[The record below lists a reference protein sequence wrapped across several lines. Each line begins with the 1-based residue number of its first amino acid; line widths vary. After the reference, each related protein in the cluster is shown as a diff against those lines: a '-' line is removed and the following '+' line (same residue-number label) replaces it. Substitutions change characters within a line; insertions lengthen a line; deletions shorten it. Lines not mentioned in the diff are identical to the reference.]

1 MFLIIDTILIS
12 SCILSI
18 VNFKWGFFLYL
29 LLGFI
34 IPGFVYFTLGGV
46 TININDLLL
55 LSLMLSFLLH
65 KKYLRKDFTN
75 LQIRKLLSVY
85 VISTLLLTFFASYVP
100 FSTQFYGFVK
110 GTLFHEAMPII
121 FAFYAF
127 SDAKLDDFIINK
139 VLIWLVIFIG
149 FYGVFCYITNENP
162 YIKIINL
169 LYLNEY
175 RFEYFLT
182 EIRGGLSGRVSGT
195 TNHPLTW
202 GQLWGILLAFFV
214 VNKNK
219 IKHTQFMIIAILSCL
234 NILFSGSRT
243 ALISLFPVI
252 ICYIMSNGRIKKNAY
267 RSVLLVFLLVG
278 ISVILP
284 NNIQIYIKSAVF
296 FWDETIS
303 NKAEINGSNVG
314 MRIEQLNTTLSDVA
328 KENLIAGY
336 GLGYREYATIKNVRN
351 EDMLGFESI
360 VFSKMYEQGLI
371 GLICFFLY
379 LFQFYS
385 LGIKTISKNKRLLF
399 TGYFLSYILSILFT
413 GNQNSLNW
421 FVFLGLLII
430 VSEKSDEIYKCHNK
444 LMNNLNI

>member
-1 MFLIIDTILIS
+1 M
-12 SCILSI
+12 
-18 VNFKWGFFLYL
+18 
-29 LLGFI
+29 
-34 IPGFVYFTLGGV
+34 
-46 TININDLLL
+46 
-55 LSLMLSFLLH
+55 
-65 KKYLRKDFTN
+65 
-75 LQIRKLLSVY
+75 
-85 VISTLLLTFFASYVP
+85 
-100 FSTQFYGFVK
+100 
-110 GTLFHEAMPII
+110 
-121 FAFYAF
+121 
-127 SDAKLDDFIINK
+127 
-139 VLIWLVIFIG
+139 
-149 FYGVFCYITNENP
+149 
-162 YIKIINL
+162 
-169 LYLNEY
+169 
-175 RFEYFLT
+175 
-182 EIRGGLSGRVSGT
+182 
-195 TNHPLTW
+195 
-202 GQLWGILLAFFV
+202 
-214 VNKNK
+214 
-219 IKHTQFMIIAILSCL
+219 
-234 NILFSGSRT
+234 
-243 ALISLFPVI
+243 
-252 ICYIMSNGRIKKNAY
+252 
-267 RSVLLVFLLVG
+267 LVFLLVG
-278 ISVILP
+278 ISIILP